1 MRRKGHTNN
10 LTQTSNSSPNS
21 RSEKHEHTWQ
31 GVFLAQ
37 SLAGNRKQNGFGDFT
52 VIQGVKV
59 VVRPIVGHERD
70 VGGESRWQRS
80 VGCEAIDAW
89 FDCGVL

>member
-1 MRRKGHTNN
+1 MIR
-10 LTQTSNSSPNS
+10 LQT
-21 RSEKHEHTWQ
+21 
-31 GVFLAQ
+31 LALKSMNTLGRGYSWL
-37 SLAGNRKQNGFGDFT
+37 SLLPGNRKQNGFGDFT

-70 VGGESRWQRS
+70 VGGVSSWQRS
-80 VGCEAIDAW
+80 VGWEAIDAW